1 MSALQPNS
9 FLINF
14 SLKPCTKV
22 TTSSLQSVLIF
33 ALYPIVAGFTS
44 LLFFIPLASVY
55 LCCCFKD
62 AGKICLCIVFHFL
75 LSSSHSSVD
84 VSKDVHRSLTDV
96 PVIHLHYF
104 RRYCS
109 AISEHLTAFRSK
121 FAIILMRSGKRKL
134 LEILA

>member
-44 LLFFIPLASVY
+44 LLFFIPLASVH

-84 VSKDVHRSLTDV
+84 ISKDLCQMFLWF
-96 PVIHLHYF
+96 IYI
-104 RRYCS
+104 
-109 AISEHLTAFRSK
+109 ISEDTAVPYLSISQPSEVNLPSSSWEVVNERF
-121 FAIILMRSGKRKL
+121 
-134 LEILA
+134 